1 MVYLDAFVWK
11 INSIFTSMLME
22 WVAARKDVPLRTSI
36 NANSMIR
43 FDYKMLRLQILNH
56 NQFGNN

>member
-22 WVAARKDVPLRTSI
+22 LVAARKDVPLRTLI

-43 FDYKMLRLQILNH
+43 YDNITLRVEILTTINNH
-56 NQFGNN
+56 